1 MIKFYVIIFALFFV
15 IGCGT
20 STSTD
25 DQEVI
30 VLDPYADPPGI
41 TGNPFAGFGEVSS
54 INLPAPENESIV
66 VEFNQVEVED
76 ESWTVQIAACATEN
90 AAKSLRDTIA
100 ASTEYP
106 VFIDQIGSYY
116 KVRVGAFSSSAAS
129 DELRVNLRANG
140 YPDAW
145 SVKR

>member
-1 MIKFYVIIFALFFV
+1 MKMLFVFILV
-15 IGCGT
+15 LFIAFGCGT

-25 DQEVI
+25 NEEI
-30 VLDPYADPPGI
+30 VVTDPYSDPPGI
-41 TGNPFAGFGEVSS
+41 IGNPFAGFGEVSS
-54 INLPAPENESIV
+54 ITLPAPENENIV
-66 VEFNQVEVED
+66 VEVDQGGAWSVQV
-76 ESWTVQIAACATEN
+76 AACATEN
-90 AAKSLRDTIA
+90 AAKSLRDTIV

-116 KVRVGAFSSSAAS
+116 KVRVGAFSSSEAS

-145 SVKR
+145 SVER